1 MMPTVPVLVSE
12 VVDPAVTASFFST
25 LDPLI
30 RAMTFRSGYN
40 TNLVMAG
47 TSLLGFAAGMV
58 GVFAM
63 LRRRSLVADAL
74 SHATLP
80 GICAAFL
87 LAVHFGHTGRSLPL
101 LLIGAGLT
109 GILGVICIQMILRHG
124 RLREDVAITVV
135 LGVFF
140 GVGVVGLS
148 YIQANSVAGS
158 AGITRFIYGQAA
170 SMQPSD
176 VVMMAWLCGIALLAC
191 TLLFKEFTI
200 VCFNDSYARTLGWP
214 VAHLDMGIMALIV
227 LVTLVG
233 LQTAGLILV
242 VALLILPAASARFW
256 TDRIGAMVLLSGTLG
271 AVGCWLGSTLSAASP
286 KYPTGAVI
294 VLTTGAMF
302 VLSMFVAP
310 RRGLIHMLLFR
321 GRFRKHDLQLMAMPS
336 DSAPGLHTLPPR
348 ESEGVAR

>member
-1 MMPTVPVLVSE
+1 MMPTAPILASELVDS
-12 VVDPAVTASFFST
+12 AQTASLFTT
-25 LDPLI
+25 LDALI
-30 RAMTFRSGYN
+30 RVVTFRSGYN
-40 TNLVMAG
+40 TNLVIAG
-47 TSLLGFAAGMV
+47 TALLGLAAGIV

-87 LAVHFGHTGRSLPL
+87 LAALFGYAGRSLPL
-101 LLIGAGLT
+101 LLIGAGFT
-109 GILGVICIQMILRHG
+109 GILGVLCIQMILRHG

-148 YIQANSVAGS
+148 YIQANSAAGS

-176 VVMMAWLCGIALLAC
+176 VVMMAWICGIAMLAC

-214 VAHLDMGIMALIV
+214 VAHLDLGIMALIV
-227 LVTLVG
+227 LVTLIG

-256 TDRIGAMVLLSGTLG
+256 TDRIRSMVFLSGIFG
-271 AVGCWLGSTLSAASP
+271 AAGCWLGSTLSAVFP
-286 KYPTGAVI
+286 RYPTGAVI
-294 VLTTGAMF
+294 VLTSGAVF
-302 VLSMFVAP
+302 VLSMLFAP
-310 RRGLIHMLLFR
+310 RRGLIHLLRHR
-321 GRFRKHDLQLMAMPS
+321 GRLRTRDLQLMTMPS
-336 DSAPGLHTLPPR
+336 DSASELQGLTHR
-348 ESEGVAR
+348 ESGGVG